1 MPQENETVV
10 NHYISITI
18 NVSKL
23 TLAKP
28 NNFDSNLFCL
38 PEDRNG
44 LLYQKETLFLRIL
57 LNNPELSWK
66 IKISDVIFLM
76 PILPTFISLKPTKS
90 TASYKQKS
98 TMDERRN
105 VRNRTHA
112 K

>member
-23 TLAKP
+23 TLVKP

-44 LLYQKETLFLRIL
+44 SSVSKRDSFFTH
-57 LNNPELSWK
+57 
-66 IKISDVIFLM
+66 
-76 PILPTFISLKPTKS
+76 FI
-90 TASYKQKS
+90 
-98 TMDERRN
+98 E
-105 VRNRTHA
+105 
-112 K
+112 